1 VRFLLDVTAG
11 ARAAIERG
19 ELGADKAAAQ
29 LESKLREEPFRQFL
43 SAPYVSVNKLATE
56 TPE

>member
-19 ELGADKAAAQ
+19 ELGADKAAA
-29 LESKLREEPFRQFL
+29 LARLREAE
-43 SAPYVSVNKLATE
+43 APAG
-56 TPE
+56 